1 MNIKSIS
8 IPKNQSGRDTDND
21 KVNHYFARL
30 MTPSE
35 VLKAT
40 THQPV
45 SVQKNTAGNWVLSGD
60 VSAEMFSCLQKASG
74 LHFPLRLTGFKS
86 SSGLAYCCLT
96 HQVKNFQSRLILPL
110 YDEKVLQLLEAL
122 TQSEKLTFSLG
133 NNDEEQ
139 ALLLPCPLKRTDL
152 LPILAMA
159 SGTSNATKHEVL
171 SELPFLLP
179 EFSHPL
185 RVPTLVK
192 GVKTGH
198 VSVSLLLPSTLN
210 EYFNE
215 RFSEGALQ

>member
-1 MNIKSIS
+1 MNKPSIS
-8 IPKNQSGRDTDND
+8 VPENQSSRDTDYD
-21 KVNHYFARL
+21 KSSHYFARL

-45 SVQKNTAGNWVLSGD
+45 AVQRKTVGNWVLSGD
-60 VSAEMFSCLQKASG
+60 VSAKMFSCLQKASG
-74 LHFPLRLTGFKS
+74 RHLPLRLTGFDS

-96 HQVKNFQSRLILPL
+96 HQVNNFQSRFILPL
-110 YDEKVLQLLEAL
+110 YDEKVLQMLEAL
-122 TQSEKLTFSLG
+122 TLSEKLTFLLG

-179 EFSHPL
+179 EFGHHL
-185 RVPTLVK
+185 RVPSLVK
-192 GVKTGH
+192 GVNTGH
-198 VSVSLLLPSTLN
+198 VSVSLLLPSILDD
-210 EYFNE
+210 YFGAKL
-215 RFSEGALQ
+215 SEGALQ